1 VRGDATAIEQLFAN
15 LIGNALQYLDAS
27 RTGMIQ
33 IGSLSLTANGTADGL
48 RTFFVRDNG
57 LGIPESCLK
66 KVFQAFQR
74 AHPEVAEGEGIGLA
88 IVRRIVERHRG
99 KIWVESRVDE
109 GSTFFVALPSTKAT
123 ARQPGEPS
131 DRELAAA
138 VQA

>member
-1 VRGDATAIEQLFAN
+1 MRGDATALEQLFAN
-15 LIGNALQYLDAS
+15 LIGNALQYLDAT
-27 RTGMIQ
+27 RAGMIA

-48 RTFFVRDNG
+48 QTFFVRDNG

-74 AHPEVAEGEGIGLA
+74 AHPEVAQGEGIGLA

-99 KIWVESRVDE
+99 KIWVESTVGE

-123 ARQPGEPS
+123 VRQAGEHS
-131 DRELAAA
+131 DREIAAA